1 METNPV
7 TLEGTYVR
15 LEPLT
20 LEHLPGLCQVGL
32 DPALWRWTPMILRTP
47 ADMRGYVLEALQ
59 AQQQGTALPFATVER
74 SSGTIVGSTRF
85 GNIDHRHMG
94 VEIGWTWLSERWQR
108 TPMNTEAKYLML
120 RHAFEKLGCIRVA
133 FKTDSLNERSRSA
146 ILRLGA
152 REEGVLRNHML
163 TYSGRLRQTVYFS
176 IINSEWPAVKTR
188 LEEKLQRPYKFN
200 S

>member
-1 METNPV
+1 MEIKPV
-7 TLEGTYVR
+7 ILEGVHVR

-20 LEHLPGLCQVGL
+20 LEHLPGLCEVGL
-32 DPALWRWTPMILRTP
+32 DPELWRWTPMILRTP
-47 ADMRGYVLEALQ
+47 GDMRAYVLEALH
-59 AQQQGTALPFATVER
+59 AQEQGTALPFATVER
-74 SSGTIVGSTRF
+74 SSGAIVGSTRF
-85 GNIDHRHMG
+85 GNIDRRHLG
-94 VEIGWTWLSERWQR
+94 VEIGWTWLGQRWQR

-152 REEGVLRNHML
+152 REEGMFRNHML
-163 TYSGRLRQTVYFS
+163 TYSGRIRQTAYFS
-176 IINSEWPAVKTR
+176 IINSEWPAVKTH
-188 LEEKLQRPYKFN
+188 LEDKLQRPYKFN